1 MKVLVVGGGGR
12 EHALAWKVAQSPRV
26 TKLYC
31 APGNPGIA
39 RLAECVPLAADDL
52 AGLRDFA
59 RRQRIDLT
67 VIGPEA
73 PLAAGIVDE
82 FRKDKLPIFG
92 PHKAAARIEASKA
105 FSKDLMV
112 RLGIPTADAQTFTAV
127 GPALAYVDQR
137 DMPIVVKADGLAQ
150 GKGVVVAATHAE
162 ARDAVRAMLERNAF
176 GEAGSRVV
184 IEEFLDGE
192 ELTVMAF
199 TDGQTVTPL
208 PPAQDHKRA
217 RDGDAGPNTGGM
229 GAHAPAPIGTRDL
242 VDRVRRTILEPVVE
256 GLSRLG
262 NPFHGVLYAG
272 LMIVRG
278 ELKVLEFNARLGD
291 PEAQVVLPLVKTDL
305 LEILTAVAEHRLDRL
320 TVDWHERAAV
330 CVVLAAP
337 GYPGLP
343 TKGIPIHGLAE
354 TEGQDDLLI
363 FHAGTAG
370 TPGGVVTAGGR
381 VLGVTGLG
389 DTVTVARE
397 RAYEGVRRIRF
408 EGMHYRSDIGARALI
423 KR

>member
-39 RLAECVPLAADDL
+39 RIAECVPLAADDL

-59 RRQRIDLT
+59 RSQRMDLT
-67 VIGPEA
+67 IIGPEA

-82 FRKDKLPIFG
+82 FRKDKLLIFG

-105 FSKDLMV
+105 FAKDLMV
-112 RLGIPTADAQTFTAV
+112 RLGIPTAGAQTFTAIA
-127 GPALAYVDQR
+127 PALTYLGQR

-150 GKGVVVAATHAE
+150 GKGVIVASTRTE

-199 TDGQTVTPL
+199 TDGKTVVPL
-208 PPAQDHKRA
+208 VPAQDHKRVG
-217 RDGDAGPNTGGM
+217 DGDTGPNTGGM
-229 GAHAPAPIGTRDL
+229 GAYAPAPIATRDL
-242 VDRVRRTILEPVVE
+242 VDRVRRTILEPIVE
-256 GLSRLG
+256 GLSRVG
-262 NPFHGVLYAG
+262 SPFHGVLYAG

-278 ELKVLEFNARLGD
+278 EVKVLEFNARLGD
-291 PEAQVVLPLVKTDL
+291 PEAQVVLPLLKTDL
-305 LEILTAVAEHRLDRL
+305 VDILTAVAEHRLERL
-320 TVDWHERAAV
+320 AVTWHDRAAV

-337 GYPGLP
+337 GYPGSP
-343 TKGIPIHGLAE
+343 TKGLPIHGLAE
-354 TEGQDDLLI
+354 TEGQDELLV
-363 FHAGTAG
+363 FHAGTAS

-389 DTVTVARE
+389 DTFAAARE

-408 EGMHYRSDIGARALI
+408 DGMHYRSDIGARALSQ
-423 KR
+423 R

>member
-12 EHALAWKVAQSPRV
+12 EHVLAWKVAQSPRV

-39 RLAECVPLAADDL
+39 RIAECVPLAADDL

-59 RRQRIDLT
+59 RSQRIDLT

-82 FRKDKLPIFG
+82 FRKDKLLIFG

-112 RLGIPTADAQTFTAV
+112 RLGIPTAGAQTFTAV
-127 GPALAYVDQR
+127 GPALNYLEQR

-150 GKGVVVAATHAE
+150 GKGVIVAGTRTE

-184 IEEFLDGE
+184 IEEFLDGV

-199 TDGQTVTPL
+199 TDGKTVIPL
-208 PPAQDHKRA
+208 SPAQDHKRVG
-217 RDGDAGPNTGGM
+217 DGDTGPNTGGM
-229 GAHAPAPIGTRDL
+229 GAYAPAPIATRDL
-242 VDRVRRTILEPVVE
+242 VDQVRRTILEPIIE

-262 NPFHGVLYAG
+262 SPFHGVLYAG

-278 ELKVLEFNARLGD
+278 ALKVLEFNARLGD
-291 PEAQVVLPLVKTDL
+291 PEAQVAPG
-305 LEILTAVAEHRLDRL
+305 EDRL
-320 TVDWHERAAV
+320 AGDPDGGGGAPTGPPYGRLARSRGGLRGAGRAWLSR
-330 CVVLAAP
+330 LADQGP
-337 GYPGLP
+337 PDP
-343 TKGIPIHGLAE
+343 RPRR
-354 TEGQDDLLI
+354 D
-363 FHAGTAG
+363 
-370 TPGGVVTAGGR
+370 GR
-381 VLGVTGLG
+381 
-389 DTVTVARE
+389 AR
-397 RAYEGVRRIRF
+397 
-408 EGMHYRSDIGARALI
+408 
-423 KR
+423 